1 MPESWRVLPWQRD
14 LEERTLLYGRLV
26 RIVTAKSAVVPIE
39 RIRMVKRVVMTERT
53 ISDRI
58 RSEQI
63 DVE

>member
-1 MPESWRVLPWQRD
+1 
-14 LEERTLLYGRLV
+14 
-26 RIVTAKSAVVPIE
+26 VTAKSAVVPIE

>member
-1 MPESWRVLPWQRD
+1 
-14 LEERTLLYGRLV
+14 
-26 RIVTAKSAVVPIE
+26 VPVE
-39 RIRMVKRVVMTERT
+39 RIRMVKRVVMTGRT